1 MTATDI
7 TRERLSYDAG
17 ATLDIWRSTD
27 LDLGIAR
34 VRGPLDVILTAARPL
49 GLPKRRIVD
58 LRFADTR
65 ETRGDHIRSY
75 ALTALHQAPHTE
87 RSIFIVLPG
96 LQWGLVRQYQE
107 WSESQGRAHLEMA
120 STIEEAGALVNLDLS
135 AWPGLLEDEAN
146 T

>member
-17 ATLDIWRSTD
+17 ATLDIWRSAS
-27 LDLGIAR
+27 LLLGIAR
-34 VRGPLDVILTAARPL
+34 VRGRLDVILTTARPL

-65 ETRGDHIRSY
+65 ETHGEHIRSY

-96 LQWGLVRQYQE
+96 VQWGLVRQYQE
-107 WSESQGRAHLEMA
+107 WSESHGRAHLEIA
-120 STIEEAGALVNLDLS
+120 SNIEEAGSLVDLDLS
-135 AWPGLLEDEAN
+135 TWPGLLEDEIDG
-146 T
+146 